1 MAEPS
6 NLKDEAKRSLIFTYG
21 SLKRG
26 FPNHTL
32 TQDLISHK
40 DAAYVGDFVTHQPIP
55 LVIGPYGIPYIIND
69 LPGSGHRIK
78 GELYTVTGPGLVRL
92 DDLEGIAIGHY
103 ERLPIQ
109 VVRDLN
115 DDDDDVVSAEAY
127 FAHRSFGHALWERNG
142 RESLREYSEIE
153 GRRLVMKQDRPD
165 HGRSILEDIR
175 LFLASSDGK

>member
-21 SLKRG
+21 TLKRG
-26 FPNHTL
+26 FHNHTL

-40 DAAYVGDFVTHQPIP
+40 DAVYVGDFVTHQPIP
-55 LVIGPYGIPYIIND
+55 LVIGPHGIPYIIND

-78 GELYTVTGPGLVRL
+78 GELYAVTGPGLARL

-109 VVRDLN
+109 VVRNLS
-115 DDDDDVVSAEAY
+115 DDDDVVSAEAY

-142 RESLREYSEIE
+142 RESLSEYSEIE
-153 GRRLVMKQDRPD
+153 GRRLVYKPD
-165 HGRSILEDIR
+165 HSRSILEDVS
-175 LFLASSDGK
+175 LFLAGASDGK